1 MNRTIDL
8 CRMFWR
14 KGESRE
20 WQTLSAKQTKWFC
33 DVALKENLA
42 VKSNRGVYIGDG
54 HEFMAR
60 RFYLSDLVEIKPTDR
75 LVLP

>member
-14 KGESRE
+14 KGDSRE
-20 WQTLSAKQTKWFC
+20 WQTLSQKQTKWLC
-33 DVALKENLA
+33 NVAIKEGLA
-42 VKSNRGVYIGDG
+42 VISNRGCYIGDG

-60 RFYLSDLVEIKPTDR
+60 RFYRSDLVEIKPTDQ